1 MLRVKLWKN
10 SHDFYQG
17 SKATFPVEEVIVQ
30 VRIFRIKTETWNT
43 EGLIEL
49 KILIL
54 FCELGSRFADFS
66 QAQLVSKSAQIQ
78 GIVYLLKFAYLADK
92 QISINL
98 KFHGRIFD
106 GAV

>member
-1 MLRVKLWKN
+1 M
-10 SHDFYQG
+10 
-17 SKATFPVEEVIVQ
+17 EEVIVQ

-78 GIVYLLKFAYLADK
+78 GNVYFNTL
-92 QISINL
+92 
-98 KFHGRIFD
+98 
-106 GAV
+106 